1 MSICASAC
9 QNNRVYFKLILRSH
23 CEKWNVE
30 KTHNIMSALCRIFS
44 SSGTTKIFIFA
55 LLKNLHDARCI
66 EILEFFQQVY
76 NNCPQYLSQLVF
88 VCSVNVKCLIY
99 SIQFIHVKGTD
110 LFFSR
115 CSVNKP
121 KKLSFV
127 YYILND
133 CLALKELTSCKAFC
147 LPPKKSTSRNLMM
160 FYYISTQED
169 TDTVDSQLL
178 Q

>member
-1 MSICASAC
+1 MK
-9 QNNRVYFKLILRSH
+9 KLS
-23 CEKWNVE
+23 
-30 KTHNIMSALCRIFS
+30 
-44 SSGTTKIFIFA
+44 
-55 LLKNLHDARCI
+55 RCI

-88 VCSVNVKCLIY
+88 VRSLNVKCLIY
-99 SIQFIHVKGTD
+99 SIQFICIKGSPH

-133 CLALKELTSCKAFC
+133 CLALKEMTSCKAFC
-147 LPPKKSTSRNLMM
+147 LPKKERILQPNDVSL
-160 FYYISTQED
+160 QED
-169 TDTVDSQLL
+169 THTVDSQHL